1 MNWLIKAYYWLWH
14 DIFGLEHPFTW
25 YMRKSAKEHPLWWI
39 VTPLGIGVAWWLLV
53 VHLWGIL

>member
-1 MNWLIKAYYWLWH
+1 MIEKIYRFIWQT
-14 DIFGLEHPFTW
+14 IFGLDHPFTW
-25 YMRKSAKEHPLWWI
+25 YMRKSAKEHPLLWI